1 MALWSVKA
9 DAEYSFTSLFFY
21 IEMKTLKKKKSF
33 WKEDSY
39 LEKKFLI
46 VFFNLANLENEMF
59 FFIYLK
65 RRCEDKKIAKYWI
78 YWEYFSILFFFIYYI
93 EKILFGYW
101 NLWTWFVKFSFW
113 KKIQVKIYHFILRK
127 FWIIIM
133 E

>member
-1 MALWSVKA
+1 MIGESWCRIFLYFSILLHR
-9 DAEYSFTSLFFY
+9 DENS
-21 IEMKTLKKKKSF
+21 KKKEIILKRRFVFGKKNF
-33 WKEDSY
+33 W
-39 LEKKFLI
+39 LF
-46 VFFNLANLENEMF
+46 FFNLVNLENKMF

-65 RRCEDKKIAKYWI
+65 RRCKDKKIAKYWI
-78 YWEYFSILFFFIYYI
+78 YWEYFSILFFFICYI